1 MTEREGT
8 SHQRVEQGR
17 ADALIERSLEQATS
31 ALGAPDEPVGFSG
44 GALVQRNQRVET
56 WRRFSRYRPALF
68 GLGFIALLVICAL
81 FAAWIAP
88 YDPNEV
94 NSKLR
99 GAGPSAEHWLGNDDV
114 GRDILSRIIYGSRIA
129 LIVGIGATSI
139 AVFIGVIIGATA
151 GYLGGKVDFALSRVI
166 DTLMAFPLLALLLT
180 LSTVF
185 GPSLRNVVIVIGCT
199 VWASYARVV
208 RAEVLSLRERDFV
221 LAARAIGTP
230 DRQIILK
237 HLIPNAIGPVII
249 LASLAV
255 GGIIILESA
264 LSFLGLGVQRPTASW
279 GTMLSDGRE
288 YLRNYPHIAVAPGIA
303 IALTVL
309 AFNLV
314 GDGLRDALDPRQKR

>member
-1 MTEREGT
+1 M
-8 SHQRVEQGR
+8 SQQHANAVVEQ
-17 ADALIERSLEQATS
+17 SLEQASGVLAT
-31 ALGAPDEPVGFSG
+31 PDLPEGFGG
-44 GALVQRNQRVET
+44 GAVIERSQRKET
-56 WRRFSRYRPALF
+56 WRRFKRYKPAVF
-68 GLGFIALLVICAL
+68 GLGFIILLLICAL
-81 FAAWIAP
+81 FAGWIAP

-99 GAGPSAEHWLGNDDV
+99 GAGPSAQHWLGNDDV
-114 GRDILSRIIYGSRIA
+114 GRDILSRIIYGTRIA

-139 AVFIGVIIGATA
+139 AVSIGVLIGATA
-151 GYLGGKVDFALSRVI
+151 GYLGGKVDFLLSRLI

-230 DRQIILK
+230 DRQIIVR
-237 HLIPNAIGPVII
+237 HLIPNALGPVII